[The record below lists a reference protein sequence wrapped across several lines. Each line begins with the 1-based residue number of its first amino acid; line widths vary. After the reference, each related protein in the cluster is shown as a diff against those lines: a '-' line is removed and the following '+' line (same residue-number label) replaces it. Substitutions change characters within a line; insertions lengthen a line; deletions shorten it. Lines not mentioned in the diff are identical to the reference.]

1 MTFLSSILGF
11 QIHALSKWEEKSD
24 HGYHII
30 IYEVTN
36 YNYHWWTYII
46 LLYTDEDLHILSSGL
61 AKVRS
66 YKVMARLLQVCFI
79 SCKGIILILD
89 NDMYHLRA
97 LWMNC
102 LPLSAVGINPERGC
116 MCCSDLILC
125 LWIINM
131 TNYWQFLL
139 IHLHIIFGQ

>member
-1 MTFLSSILGF
+1 MSPILGF
-11 QIHALSKWEEKSD
+11 QIHALPKWEGKSD
-24 HGYHII
+24 HGYHMIL
-30 IYEVTN
+30 YEVTN
-36 YNYHWWTYII
+36 YKTIIGGLILYYYIQMKTY
-46 LLYTDEDLHILSSGL
+46 TILSSGL
-61 AKVRS
+61 VKVRS

-79 SCKGIILILD
+79 SCKGIILD

-102 LPLSAVGINPERGC
+102 LPLSAVGINPEQGC
-116 MCCSDLILC
+116 MCCSDLILS
-125 LWIINM
+125 IINM